1 MCLILFAY
9 KIHPNYPLVLAAN
22 RDEYYHRPTREA
34 QWWPEA
40 PHLLA
45 GQDLEGGGTWMGIT
59 RGGRIA
65 AVTNVRE
72 GLPVPGEYRSRG
84 FLPLDY
90 LNHQGDDSS
99 FSARVHDSKDSYR
112 GYNLLFGSI
121 AQLHYYSNRREDL
134 APLKA
139 GIYGLSNAALDDPWP
154 KVKLGKDRLKQALSC
169 PHPDPDKLFALL
181 ADESIAADSELPQT
195 GVSRE
200 LERLLSATLIRG
212 ENYGTRSSS
221 VLMIDKEGQVTLLE
235 KDRAPKGGPARE
247 FQFSISH

>member
-9 KIHPNYPLVLAAN
+9 KSHPDYPLVVAAN
-22 RDEYYHRPTREA
+22 RDEYYQRPTRA
-34 QWWPEA
+34 AHWWPEA

-59 RGGRIA
+59 RSGRFA

-72 GLPVPGEYRSRG
+72 GLPAPGEYRSRG
-84 FLPLDY
+84 ILPLDF

-99 FSARVHDSKDSYR
+99 FSTMARASNDSYR
-112 GYNLLFGSI
+112 GYNLLFGSVE
-121 AQLHYYSNRREDL
+121 QLFYYTNRREDVSAL
-134 APLKA
+134 TP

-154 KVKLGKDRLKQALSC
+154 KVNLGKDRLKQALSGK
-169 PHPDPDKLFALL
+169 HLDPARLLAVL

-195 GVSRE
+195 GVSLE

-235 KDRAPKGGPARE
+235 KDRAPNGGPVRE
-247 FQFSISH
+247 FQFSISQ